1 MHCVQKPFPDIFCWI
16 LPLLSLLNIRDQR
29 AIVLSVI
36 RLTVVFIKNPRPKSH
51 CIVCCLIYGETK
63 APLYCLLFDLL
74 LSLLNIRDQRA
85 IVLSVVRYTV
95 VFIKYSRPNS
105 HCIVC
110 CLIYDET
117 KEPLYCLLFDL
128 RWDQRAI
135 VLSVVWFTVRQ
146 KSHCIVCCLI
156 YGETKEPLYCLLFDL
171 RSDYD
176 FGIFKLF
183 FLATEQ

>member
-16 LPLLSLLNIRDQR
+16 LPLLSLFNIRDQR
-29 AIVLSVI
+29 AIVFSVI
-36 RLTVVFIKNPRPKSH
+36 RLMVVFIKNPRPKSH
-51 CIVCCLIYGETK
+51 CIVCCSIY
-63 APLYCLLFDLL
+63 
-74 LSLLNIRDQRA
+74 
-85 IVLSVVRYTV
+85 V

-135 VLSVVWFTVRQ
+135 VLSVVWLTVRP
-146 KSHCIVCCLI
+146 KSHCIVCFFDLRWNQRAITLSVVWFTVKPKSHYIVCCLI
-156 YGETKEPLYCLLFDL
+156 YGLIMTLVSSNF
-171 RSDYD
+171 S
-176 FGIFKLF
+176 F
-183 FLATEQ
+183 

>member
-135 VLSVVWFTVRQ
+135 VLSVVWFTVWLWLWYLQTFLSSNRTVEAIWALTGFINYF
-146 KSHCIVCCLI
+146 HYWRLH
-156 YGETKEPLYCLLFDL
+156 LLNNL
-171 RSDYD
+171 N
-176 FGIFKLF
+176 L
-183 FLATEQ
+183 